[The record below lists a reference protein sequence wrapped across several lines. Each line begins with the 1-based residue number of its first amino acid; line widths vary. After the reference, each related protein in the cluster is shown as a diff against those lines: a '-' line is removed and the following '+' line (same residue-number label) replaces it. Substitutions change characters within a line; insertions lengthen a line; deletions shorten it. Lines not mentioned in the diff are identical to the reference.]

1 MKWSNNAVVVGGGGS
16 GGMVV
21 HGGGA
26 IRDLLVEAFPISFTD
41 SLLSSLGRGFYY
53 KYGRTFPLTFQVD
66 ECYQVQGTCTLL
78 NFAF

>member
-41 SLLSSLGRGFYY
+41 SLLSSLGRGFYL
-53 KYGRTFPLTFQVD
+53 K
-66 ECYQVQGTCTLL
+66 
-78 NFAF
+78 

>member
-26 IRDLLVEAFPISFTD
+26 IRDLLVEA
-41 SLLSSLGRGFYY
+41 
-53 KYGRTFPLTFQVD
+53 
-66 ECYQVQGTCTLL
+66 QGPEEFRV
-78 NFAF
+78 NK